1 MKNFWL
7 PVLATAFLLLPPT
20 AEAQQK
26 KTLTLAFGSCNRHN
40 LPQPLWPVIARDR
53 PDVWMWLGD
62 NVYGDTD
69 DPAVLKSKYDAQLQ
83 HPGYAAFRR
92 QVPAI
97 IGTWDDHDYGRNDGN
112 KTYPFKAR
120 NQQLALDFLQE
131 PPDSPRRRQEGIYA
145 AYIYAVGGKK
155 VKVILLDDRYFQ
167 DTLYRD
173 AQQVYH
179 PNPTGDILG
188 ETQWQWLRQQLQNSD
203 ADAHIIGSGI
213 QFLPTQHRFEKWAN
227 FPAARQR
234 LLALLSETHPKGVL
248 LVSGDRHIGELSRLA
263 VPGLAQPVLEVTSSG
278 LTHPATQNTSEVNE
292 LRVGPL
298 INQKH
303 YGLLRFR
310 QRGRQ
315 LFVRASLQGED
326 GQTLVEEELPVR

>member
-1 MKNFWL
+1 MTKR
-7 PVLATAFLLLPPT
+7 LLLLLAVSLLPDAPT
-20 AEAQQK
+20 QAQHRN
-26 KTLTLAFGSCNRHN
+26 TLTLAFGSCNRQD
-40 LPQPLWPVIARDR
+40 LPQPLWPVIARAR
-53 PDVWMWLGD
+53 PDVWIWLGD
-62 NVYGDTD
+62 NIYGDSD
-69 DPAVLKSKYDAQLQ
+69 DPAVLKGKYDAQLRQ
-83 HPGYAAFRR
+83 PAYAQFRQ

-112 KTYPFKAR
+112 KTYPFKAQ

-131 PPDSPRRRQEGIYA
+131 PPDSPRRRQQGIYA
-145 AYIYAVGGKK
+145 AYTYAVGSKK

-179 PNPTGDILG
+179 PNLTGDVLG
-188 ETQWQWLRQQLQNSD
+188 ETQWQWLREQLQGSD

-213 QFLPTQHRFEKWAN
+213 QMLPTQHRFEKWSN

-234 LLALLSETHPKGVL
+234 LLSLLAETQPKGVL
-248 LVSGDRHIGELSRLA
+248 LLSGDRHIGEMSRLA

-278 LTHPATQNTSEVNE
+278 LTHPATHNTGEPND

-310 QRGRQ
+310 TQGRR
-315 LFVRASLQGED
+315 LWVVASLHDEAGAALAETQLRL
-326 GQTLVEEELPVR
+326 Q